1 MNLLGKSNIILLTV
15 IALAAVLSF
24 FFFFRIDLTS
34 DKRYSISPQT
44 KQLMKKAQAP
54 VKVTI
59 YLDGDLNPGFLRLK
73 KSTEDLLEEMSVY
86 TQKGMNIQFVN
97 PSIAETTEERTRK
110 YAELESLGMTP
121 TAIYERDKEGKKHSE
136 NRVSLGEVNI
146 QQ

>member
-59 YLDGDLNPGFLRLK
+59 ILMG
-73 KSTEDLLEEMSVY
+73 T
-86 TQKGMNIQFVN
+86 
-97 PSIAETTEERTRK
+97 
-110 YAELESLGMTP
+110 
-121 TAIYERDKEGKKHSE
+121 
-136 NRVSLGEVNI
+136 
-146 QQ
+146 